1 MSQTGTN
8 QMSSEVGDYGKIKQ
22 KVEYLDVTLPD
33 TMLPAIKIIERL
45 LTQTKYH
52 HQHVAYKNYPPMNL
66 EEKDE
71 DEEDEE
77 DGKKKP
83 GLMGRRKK
91 AEEKKEEEEKKDDEE
106 VKEDKI
112 SIEHLFTFDCPETEG
127 RMVSSIDINI
137 QNPDLIAV
145 GYGEYDINCTDD
157 KLLKP
162 GLLCFWTL
170 KNPKFPERIIRTDHS
185 ITCCQFSK
193 KQPHLVAVGDSH
205 GNISIFNVRDTENN
219 LPFVSSKD
227 IANKH
232 TDIIWEI

>member
-91 AEEKKEEEEKKDDEE
+91 AEEKKEEEEKKDDE
-106 VKEDKI
+106 
-112 SIEHLFTFDCPETEG
+112 C
-127 RMVSSIDINI
+127 M
-137 QNPDLIAV
+137 
-145 GYGEYDINCTDD
+145 
-157 KLLKP
+157 
-162 GLLCFWTL
+162 
-170 KNPKFPERIIRTDHS
+170 
-185 ITCCQFSK
+185 
-193 KQPHLVAVGDSH
+193 
-205 GNISIFNVRDTENN
+205 
-219 LPFVSSKD
+219 
-227 IANKH
+227 
-232 TDIIWEI
+232 